1 MSFTVSKVV
10 WLFLQ
15 PSNAIVLALLLF
27 TLASC
32 FRLRGGKVL
41 VVATVIVL
49 GVVSFLPVGQWFLLP
64 LENRFSSDADLP
76 SRVDGVI
83 VLGSGFNGRTAQL
96 PDRVELSDAAD
107 RVTTLISLGRRYPEA
122 KLVYSDGIG
131 KLFGDRLPGAEQ
143 AKAFYRQQ
151 GFDLGRIIFEDRS
164 RNTWENALYS
174 SELVEPSPEETW
186 LLVTSARHIPRAIGV
201 FRKLDWHVVPFPV
214 DYRAAKPGAET
225 QVPRFDLPNVAAR
238 LRELDLAAKEW
249 VGLLAYWLAG
259 RTPALLPPLTH
270 QS

>member
-1 MSFTVSKVV
+1 MATVV
-10 WLFLQ
+10 
-15 PSNAIVLALLLF
+15 
-27 TLASC
+27 
-32 FRLRGGKVL
+32 VL
-41 VVATVIVL
+41 VF
-49 GVVSFLPVGQWFLLP
+49 VSFLPVGQWLLSP
-64 LENRFSSDADLP
+64 LENRFSSEADFP

-83 VLGSGFNGRTAQL
+83 VLGSGFNSRTAQL

-143 AKAFYRQQ
+143 AKVFYRQQ
-151 GFDLGRIIFEDRS
+151 GFDLERIIFEDRS

-174 SELVEPSPEETW
+174 STLVEPSPEETW
-186 LLVTSARHIPRAIGV
+186 LLVTSARHVPRAIGV
-201 FRKLDWHVVPFPV
+201 FRQLDWNVIPFPV
-214 DYRAAKPGAET
+214 DYRTVNPRAKT
-225 QVPRFDLPNVAAR
+225 QAPKFDLPNVAAR

-259 RTPALLPPLTH
+259 RTPALLPPLSH